1 MIKPKRLKEYIQ
13 DEKHAIKDYGEAS
26 KEDPSFHSLQSDEK
40 RHASVLTKKFNYAKK
55 KQRNA

>member
-1 MIKPKRLKEYIQ
+1 LKEYIQ